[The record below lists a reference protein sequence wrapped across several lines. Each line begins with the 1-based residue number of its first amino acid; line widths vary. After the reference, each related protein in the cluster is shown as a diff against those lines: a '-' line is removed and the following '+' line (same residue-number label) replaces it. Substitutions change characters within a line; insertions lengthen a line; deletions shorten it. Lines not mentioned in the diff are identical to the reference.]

1 MRYKILKGCVAG
13 GRARRLGSIV
23 ELDDE
28 QGRNLMLMGRV
39 APYDEPK
46 EPENRSI
53 GLDEESKPR
62 RRGRPRKT
70 ED

>member
-13 GRARRLGSIV
+13 GRACRMGSIV
-23 ELDDE
+23 ELNDE
-28 QGRNLMLMGRV
+28 EGRNLMLMGRV

>member
-13 GRARRLGSIV
+13 GRARRMGSIV
-23 ELDDE
+23 ELSDSE
-28 QGRNLMLMGRV
+28 GLNLMQMGRV